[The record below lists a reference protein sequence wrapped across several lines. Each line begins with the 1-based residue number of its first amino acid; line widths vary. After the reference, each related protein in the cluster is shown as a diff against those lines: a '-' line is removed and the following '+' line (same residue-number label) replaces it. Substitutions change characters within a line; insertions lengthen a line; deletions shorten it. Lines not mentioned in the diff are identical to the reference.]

1 VKCARCPADAT
12 PGKTRCPKCREKDR
26 VENGARYVKR
36 GGWGGA
42 RVASPVIV
50 QTREGDTV
58 RLRSRCGA
66 STATNATEE
75 SVREVIEAHAREC
88 PAAYRRTRVTG
99 ERRQME
105 IGQ

>member
-1 VKCARCPADAT
+1 MKCCRCRRVNAT
-12 PGKTRCPKCREKDR
+12 PGKTRCPRCREKDR
-26 VENGARYVKR
+26 AENSARYVKR

-42 RVASPVIV
+42 RASGPAIV

-58 RLRSRCGA
+58 RLRCKCGA
-66 STATNATEE
+66 RMATNATEE
-75 SVREVIEAHAREC
+75 AVREVIEAHAREC

-105 IGQ
+105 IA